1 MSKPYK
7 FIYMVNIDKKN
18 QHNIVN
24 ITIVTNNHKFN
35 NNHDF
40 FTITRNFLT
49 SFKIKGLTLGIILLL
64 IIMFGKI
71 LFLMIYYHNSMIY
84 TVYLNYLE

>member
-1 MSKPYK
+1 MKNLESFDSYIMSKPYK
-7 FIYMVNIDKKN
+7 LIYMVNIDKKN

-64 IIMFGKI
+64 IIMVVKI
-71 LFLMIYYHNSMIY
+71 IIFNDILSQ
-84 TVYLNYLE
+84 